1 MLHELLETETARR
14 EQVDAENRRL
24 REELWRLRNDPVPS
38 HLSSHST
45 RQSSVRGGSERGERG
60 DRDDNRDHGLMNQ
73 LRVENDELRRE
84 VGAQTSMLTSR
95 NREKERLY
103 QEIEDLKLHMR
114 NGGGGGGASV
124 LGMNDNRSVMS
135 DRLLDRSVSR
145 AGAASAA
152 GTHVTNLSET
162 ERDDYEN
169 ANGQLR
175 DRVSELRL
183 KNQELQLALEN
194 CYRELDAMVVDH
206 EEEIELAHAE
216 VQEMQAER
224 NDVLRMREEIEMD
237 FEQLKEEAEEEIQR
251 LEEEIDIRI
260 GEMERLEEE
269 GRLKEEDFKALQGEM
284 RNVSDIVVKLEDA
297 QEEQQGEVRR
307 LEEQIEEARRTIEQ
321 NEQECQALENSLQE
335 ANEKTNLLTVQG
347 ESAKNE
353 IAFLREEQDADK
365 IKIGELENLVKS
377 MESAIATEQERLSET
392 RERLESE
399 RHDREHT
406 GDQRHQ
412 EWEKKLNEKNQEV
425 MTVKEEVRRL
435 RGKVSNREGEAK
447 QWRERLEELERALRE
462 AMGDLSGTRSGL
474 LKVWPKLSSSEMM
487 VLMSGF
493 RQSIVSLQSELEN
506 TLEELDQTKNQ
517 LSEKDRLLKDRENL
531 LETMVCFSLF
541 HVLLCYGHL
550 ANNTQ
555 RSSRPVNSLNSS
567 RKKSLA
573 ANPTALPSTVF
584 KPHTNKRAGQ

>member
-1 MLHELLETETARR
+1 
-14 EQVDAENRRL
+14 
-24 REELWRLRNDPVPS
+24 
-38 HLSSHST
+38 
-45 RQSSVRGGSERGERG
+45 
-60 DRDDNRDHGLMNQ
+60 MNQ

-103 QEIEDLKLHMR
+103 QEIEELKLHMR

-152 GTHVTNLSET
+152 GTHVTNLSEN

-194 CYRELDAMVVDH
+194 CYRELDAMVADH

-260 GEMERLEEE
+260 GEMERLEED

-307 LEEQIEEARRTIEQ
+307 LEEQIEEARRTIGQ
-321 NEQECQALENSLQE
+321 NEQECQALENSLRE
-335 ANEKTNLLTVQG
+335 ANEKVNLLTVQG

-365 IKIGELENLVKS
+365 IKIGELENIIKG
-377 MESAIATEQERLSET
+377 MEADITTEQERLTET

-399 RHDREHT
+399 RHDREHM
-406 GDQRHQ
+406 GDQRQ

-425 MTVKEEVRRL
+425 MAVKEDVRRL
-435 RGKVSNREGEAK
+435 RGKVSNREEEAK
-447 QWRERLEELERALRE
+447 QWRDRLEELERALRE

-487 VLMSGF
+487 VLMAGF
-493 RQSIVSLQSELEN
+493 RQSIVGLQAELES
-506 TLEELDQTKNQ
+506 TLEELDHTKNQ
-517 LSEKDRLLKDRENL
+517 LNEKDRLLKDRESL
-531 LETMVCFSLF
+531 LETMVCFPFACFSF
-541 HVLLCYGHL
+541 CTMDKL
-550 ANNTQ
+550 ANNTPQ
-555 RSSRPVNSLNSS
+555 RPLMLANSLSSSKRKRPAANLTAPPSTLFKPRTSKPAALLLSINPPSPTSRRRDPRIPARFNSS
-567 RKKSLA
+567 SNNI
-573 ANPTALPSTVF
+573 ANSLPSAT
-584 KPHTNKRAGQ
+584 TS

>member
-24 REELWRLRNDPVPS
+24 REELWRLRNDPIPT

-60 DRDDNRDHGLMNQ
+60 DRGDDGLMNQ

-114 NGGGGGGASV
+114 TGGGGGGASA
-124 LGMNDNRSVMS
+124 LGMNDNRSVMN

-206 EEEIELAHAE
+206 EEELELAHAE
-216 VQEMQAER
+216 VLEMQAER

-260 GEMERLEEE
+260 GDIERLEEE

-297 QEEQQGEVRR
+297 QEEHQGEVRR
-307 LEEQIEEARRTIEQ
+307 LEEQIEEARRTIGL
-321 NEQECQALENSLQE
+321 NEQECQVLENSLRE
-335 ANEKTNLLTVQG
+335 ANEKMNLLTVQS

-365 IKIGELENLVKS
+365 IKIGELENVIKS
-377 MESAIATEQERLSET
+377 MELAIATEKERLTET

-399 RHDREHT
+399 RHEREHM

-425 MTVKEEVRRL
+425 MAVKEEVRRL
-435 RGKVSNREGEAK
+435 RGKVSNREEEAK

-487 VLMSGF
+487 VLMKGF
-493 RQSIVSLQSELEN
+493 RQSIVGLQTELES
-506 TLEELDQTKNQ
+506 TLEELDLTKNK
-517 LSEKDRLLKDRENL
+517 LSEKDRVLKDRENL
-531 LETMVCFSLF
+531 LETMVCFLSGPF
-541 HVLLCYGHL
+541 FFVLWIVG
-550 ANNTQ
+550 
-555 RSSRPVNSLNSS
+555 
-567 RKKSLA
+567 
-573 ANPTALPSTVF
+573 
-584 KPHTNKRAGQ
+584 